1 MKKRRSILKLYKETK
16 KSVFTV
22 YVIIRFLVLLC
33 IVLQAL
39 NHNWNNVFYCCVA
52 LILFTLPYFIEK
64 NFKIDIPNALE
75 IIAILF
81 IFASMILGE
90 VNRFYLTIPHFD
102 TVLHTINGFICCAIG
117 FSLVELLNDNIDSF
131 KLTPIFRVIVAFCFS
146 MTIGIFWEFFEYGCD
161 VSLKS
166 DMQKDTVLK
175 SIASV
180 DLNEQKINEAVIIDD
195 IKSTTI
201 KYKNDNIIVI
211 EGGYL
216 DVGLYDTMKDLIV
229 NFIGAI
235 IFSIIGLFYLNNKEK
250 YKFTESLFIK
260 KTT

>member
-1 MKKRRSILKLYKETK
+1 MLLL
-16 KSVFTV
+16 FL
-22 YVIIRFLVLLC
+22 RFLVVLC
-33 IVLQAL
+33 IVLQAI
-39 NHNWNNVFYCCVA
+39 NHNWNNVFYCGVA

-64 NFKIDIPNALE
+64 NFKIDIPNSLE
-75 IIAILF
+75 IIAMIF

-102 TVLHTINGFICCAIG
+102 TLLHTINGFICCAVG
-117 FSLVELLNDNIDSF
+117 FSLVELLNDNIDEF

-146 MTIGIFWEFFEYGCD
+146 MTIGIAWEFFEYGCD
-161 VSLKS
+161 VSFNS

-175 SIASV
+175 SISSV
-180 DLNEQKINEAVIIDD
+180 DLNEKKLNEAVIIDD

-201 KYKNDNIIVI
+201 EYKDGNSLVI
-211 EGGYL
+211 DGGYL
-216 DVGLYDTMKDLIV
+216 DIGLYDTMKDLIV

-250 YKFTESLFIK
+250 YKFTEQLFIK
-260 KTT
+260 KTTSLSR